1 MARILS
7 ALALLGLLLAPPAG
21 TAPTRNNN
29 NSNNNTLPEPPHSV
43 SMHRVFDID
52 AVDVEYHG
60 AGPELGDV
68 SLTAGRRLPT
78 HRVTDPAHGYT
89 HDHGVG
95 NATAMVEAPGGH
107 GKRGGRDELPDDNAC
122 GRWYKVFFYQW
133 IVQLPPEWWVR
144 R

>member
-1 MARILS
+1 MRNFSTFVL
-7 ALALLGLLLAPPAG
+7 LALGLAPPAN
-21 TAPTRNNN
+21 TAPTRGND
-29 NSNNNTLPEPPHSV
+29 TLAEPPHPV
-43 SMHRVFDID
+43 SIHRVFDADIGHD
-52 AVDVEYHG
+52 GIV
-60 AGPELGDV
+60 GPEPGV
-68 SLTAGRRLPT
+68 VNLTAGRRLPT

-107 GKRGGRDELPDDNAC
+107 GKRGAGSLGRDELPDDNAC